1 MKKEM
6 FNVWYNEYGK
16 ELAEKVLPINA
27 DELSE
32 KEVRRKAKEIFSY
45 TYDLFSEFMSNRL
58 SPMYDHIMCHL
69 ESLTEYAE
77 EFSMRKK
84 CAEEIRKDITPYMT
98 KLYDSYYKEKSIKK
112 EQFDSLRSHFGE
124 VLSNA
129 KETINNCDSMLSML
143 KEEKKNVESLLVTE

>member
-45 TYDLFSEFMSNRL
+45 TYDLFSEFMSDRL
-58 SPMYDHIMCHL
+58 SPMYDHIICHL

>member
-6 FNVWYNEYGK
+6 FNVWYNEYGR
-16 ELAEKVLPINA
+16 ELAKKVLPI
-27 DELSE
+27 DDVEE
-32 KEVRRKAKEIFSY
+32 KEIRRKAKEIFSY
-45 TYDLFSEFMSNRL
+45 IYDMFSEFMSDRL
-58 SPMYDHIMCHL
+58 SPMYDHIICHL

-124 VLSNA
+124 VLSNT
-129 KETINNCDSMLSML
+129 KETINNCDAMLSML

>member
-6 FNVWYNEYGK
+6 FNVWYNEYGR
-16 ELAEKVLPINA
+16 ELAKKVLPI
-27 DELSE
+27 DDVEE

-45 TYDLFSEFMSNRL
+45 TYDMFSEFMIDRL
-58 SPMYDHIMCHL
+58 IPMYDHIICHL

-84 CAEEIRKDITPYMT
+84 CAEEIRKEVTPYMT
-98 KLYDSYYKEKSIKK
+98 ELYDSYYKEKSIKK

-124 VLSNA
+124 ILSNA
-129 KETINNCDSMLSML
+129 KETINNCDNMLSML
-143 KEEKKNVESLLVTE
+143 KEEKKHIESLLVTE

>member
-6 FNVWYNEYGK
+6 FNVWYNEYGR
-16 ELAEKVLPINA
+16 ELAKKVLPI
-27 DELSE
+27 DDVEE

-45 TYDLFSEFMSNRL
+45 TYDLFSEFMSDRL
-58 SPMYDHIMCHL
+58 SPMYDHIIYHL

-129 KETINNCDSMLSML
+129 KETINNCDTMLSML